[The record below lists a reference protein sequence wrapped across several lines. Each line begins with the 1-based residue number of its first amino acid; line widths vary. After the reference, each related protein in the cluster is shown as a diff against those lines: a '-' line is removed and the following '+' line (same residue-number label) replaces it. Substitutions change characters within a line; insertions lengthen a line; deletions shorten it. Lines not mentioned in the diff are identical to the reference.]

1 MPTFTKAFKKMMKYI
16 KNKKLNIKDDTLAGI
31 TVSLA
36 MIPEVVAFAFVAQ
49 ISPIVALFGAFV
61 VGIISAI
68 FGGRPGLISGAAG
81 AVAVIFVNMIQEGH
95 AKGLLFDTPVE
106 NMGYFY
112 LLAAVV
118 LMGII
123 QVLAGLFK
131 LGKFVRLIPHPV
143 MMGFVNGLAIVIFLA
158 QLGMFKENKKD
169 VFGQNMRKTTSK
181 ELVYTVADNQV
192 KDAVSNTVLFS
203 IEGNSVINKQ
213 TNEKAFVL
221 ADGQVFDAKTKK
233 VVFNAKEDGFYSVKD
248 SGVVKAT
255 LQGTKLYTM
264 IGLVL
269 LTMLIVWGLPKLT
282 TKVPAALTAILI
294 VTLVSILGGL
304 QSINVGD
311 FIRDGGG
318 AGLNGFDEISK
329 KLNLAE
335 LWSNLPFNL
344 DTLKF
349 IAPYAFLAASVG
361 LIETLMTMNLVDE
374 LTDTRGNGNKECI
387 AQGAGNMV
395 SGLFGGTG
403 GCGMIGQ
410 TVININAG
418 GRGRLS
424 GVMMAVTLLIF
435 ILFADKYIEQVPI
448 AALVG
453 VMFMMVI
460 ETFAWSS
467 FRIMKKIPVSDAFVL
482 IIVSAVTVFFDLAI
496 AVFVGVII
504 AALSFAWQS
513 AKKIRARKRM
523 KEDGTK
529 VYEIWGPL
537 FFGSIT
543 AFNEKFD
550 IKNDPENVEI
560 DFVESR
566 ISDHSALE
574 ALFVLVEKYEK
585 AGKNIKLKHLS
596 EDCKVL
602 MYKASDKFHDII
614 IEDVDDPRY
623 HLAENPEA
631 FPKPLSEYEF

>member
-1 MPTFTKAFKKMMKYI
+1 MKYL
-16 KNKKLNIKDDTLAGI
+16 KNKKLNIKDDALAGI

-81 AVAVIFVNMIQEGH
+81 AVAVIFVHMIQEGH
-95 AKGLLFDTPVE
+95 AKGLLFENPVE

-118 LMGII
+118 LMGVI
-123 QVLAGLFK
+123 QIFAGLFK

-143 MMGFVNGLAIVIFLA
+143 MMGFVNGLAIVIFMA
-158 QLGMFKENKKD
+158 QLGMFTENTKD
-169 VFGQNMRKTTSK
+169 FFGQNKRKTTSK
-181 ELVYTVADNQV
+181 ELVYNVNNNEV
-192 KDAVSNTVLFS
+192 KDVLSGTVLYT
-203 IEGNSVINKQ
+203 IKDTSVINNQ
-213 TNEKAFVL
+213 TKSADFIIS
-221 ADGQVFDAKTKK
+221 DGQVFNPTTKK
-233 VVFNAKEDGFYSVKD
+233 VIFNVKQDGFYSVKD
-248 SGVVKAT
+248 SGVVKSAM
-255 LQGTKLYTM
+255 QGEKLYIM

-269 LTMLIVWGLPKLT
+269 LTMLIVWGLPKIT
-282 TKVPAALTAILI
+282 TKIPAALTAILI
-294 VTLVSILGGL
+294 VTLISIFSGL
-304 QSINVGD
+304 NAINVGD

-318 AGLNGFDEISK
+318 AGLNGIAELSK
-329 KLNLAE
+329 NLNVLE

-344 DTLKF
+344 ETLKF

-374 LTDTRGNGNKECI
+374 LTETRGNGNKECI

-424 GVMMAVTLLIF
+424 GVMMSLTLLTF

-467 FRIMKKIPVSDAFVL
+467 FRIMKKIPASDAFVL

-504 AALSFAWQS
+504 SALSFAWSS
-513 AKKIRARKRM
+513 AKKIRARKRL
-523 KEDGTK
+523 KADGTR

-543 AFNEKFD
+543 EFNDKFD

-574 ALFVLVEKYEK
+574 ALFLLVEKYQA
-585 AGKNIKLKHLS
+585 AGKTIKLKHLS

-602 MYKASDKFHDII
+602 MYKASDTFKNVI

-631 FPKPLSEYEF
+631 FPKPLSEYKF

>member
-1 MPTFTKAFKKMMKYI
+1 MTEFIKKI
-16 KNKKLNIKDDTLAGI
+16 LPNAKDDILAGI

-61 VGIISAI
+61 VGIISAV

-81 AVAVIFVNMIQEGH
+81 AVAVIFVHMIQEGH
-95 AKGLLFDTPVE
+95 AKGLLFDNPVE

-123 QVLAGLFK
+123 QVFAGVLK

-143 MMGFVNGLAIVIFLA
+143 MMGFVNGLAIVIFMA

-169 VFGQNMRKTTSK
+169 FFGQNMRKTESK
-181 ELVYTVADNQV
+181 ELVYKISDDQV
-192 KDAVSNTVLFS
+192 KDLASDTVLFS
-203 IEGNSVINKQ
+203 IDGNSIINSS
-213 TNEKAFVL
+213 TNKEVFL
-221 ADGQVFDAKTKK
+221 LSDGQVFDVKTKK
-233 VVFNAKEDGFYSVKD
+233 VLYNASEEGFYSVND
-248 SGVVKAT
+248 SGVVKSSMQGKT
-255 LQGTKLYTM
+255 LYVM

-269 LTMLIVWGLPKLT
+269 LTMLIVWGLPKIT
-282 TKVPAALTAILI
+282 TKIPAALTAILI
-294 VTLVSILGGL
+294 VTLISIFSGL
-304 QSINVGD
+304 SAINVGD

-318 AGLNGFDEISK
+318 AGLNGIAELSK
-329 KLNLAE
+329 NLNVFE

-374 LTDTRGNGNKECI
+374 LTETRGNGNKECV
-387 AQGAGNMV
+387 AQGAGNIL
-395 SGLFGGTG
+395 SGAFGGTG

-424 GVMMAVTLLIF
+424 GVMMALTLLTF
-435 ILFADKYIEQVPI
+435 ILFADRYIEQVPI

-467 FRIMKKIPVSDAFVL
+467 FRILKKIPISDAFVL

-504 AALSFAWQS
+504 SALSFAWTS
-513 AKKIRARKRM
+513 AKKIRARKRF
-523 KEDGTK
+523 KIDGTK
-529 VYEIWGPL
+529 IYEIWGPL

-543 AFNEKFD
+543 DFNDKFE
-550 IKNDPENVEI
+550 IKTDPDNIEI
-560 DFVESR
+560 DFVEAR
-566 ISDHSALE
+566 VSDHSAIE
-574 ALFVLVEKYEK
+574 AIYALVEKYQAADK
-585 AGKNIKLKHLS
+585 KVTLKHLS

-602 MYKASDKFHDII
+602 LYKASPIFEDII
-614 IEDVDDPRY
+614 EEGIDDPRY
-623 HLAENPEA
+623 HLAANPEK
-631 FPKPLSEYEF
+631 FPKPLGEYKF